1 MDMKFDIIDDGGA
14 RIVYV
19 RPISVTELP
28 VEVRQQLD
36 GLDRLYAVHSV
47 TGERLALVT
56 DRWMAF
62 ELARQNDATALSV
75 H

>member
-1 MDMKFDIIDDGGA
+1 MDKKFEIIDEGGE

-28 VEVRQQLD
+28 IEVRDKLV